1 VFFAKRKTKDS
12 FKIKYI
18 IYLLTHLSISELLLP
33 LPHQT
38 NSKMNIA
45 IVCYPTFG
53 GSGVVAT
60 ELGLSLA
67 RKGHQV
73 HFITYSY
80 PVRLDFL
87 EMNIHFHEVH
97 VEEYPLFHYQ
107 PYELALSSKMAY
119 VVKNYHIDVLHVHY
133 AIPHAYAG
141 YMAKQMLKRENI
153 EVPMITTLHGT
164 DITLVGNH
172 PTYKE
177 AVTFSINESDAVTSV
192 SQSLKEDTLRL
203 FNVKKDIQVIP
214 NFIDLKK
221 PLPLSPCK
229 RAVMAQPDELIV
241 THISNFRKVKRI
253 DDVVKV
259 FYGIQQK
266 LSAKLIM
273 VGDGPEREA
282 ADQLCKDLGIKKK
295 VLFLGNTSDID
306 RILCFSDLFLLPS
319 QSESFG
325 LSALEAM
332 AAGVPVVSSNA
343 GGLPEV
349 NEEGVS
355 GYLCPIG
362 DVTAMAERAIEIL
375 EDKKRLAQFKKNARQ
390 VAHRF
395 DEDKIVPMYEALY
408 EKVKTK
414 NNALKLE
421 H

>member
-1 VFFAKRKTKDS
+1 
-12 FKIKYI
+12 
-18 IYLLTHLSISELLLP
+18 
-33 LPHQT
+33 
-38 NSKMNIA
+38 MNIA

-60 ELGLSLA
+60 ELGLALA

-119 VVKNYHIDVLHVHY
+119 VIKTYHIDILHVHY

-141 YMAKQMLKRENI
+141 YMAKQMLKREGI
-153 EVPMITTLHGT
+153 EVPMVTTLHGT

-177 AVTFSINESDAVTSV
+177 AVTFSINESDIVTSV
-192 SQSLKEDTLRL
+192 SESLKQDTLRL
-203 FNVKKDIQVIP
+203 FRIDKDIKVIP
-214 NFIDLKK
+214 NFTNIKK
-221 PLPLSPCK
+221 SKETSPCK
-229 RAVMAQPDELIV
+229 RTVMAKPEELIV

-253 DDVVKV
+253 DDVVRI

-266 LSAKLIM
+266 LPAKLIM
-273 VGDGPEREA
+273 VGDGPEREI
-282 ADQLCKDLGIKKK
+282 ADQLCKDLDIKSK

-306 RILCFSDLFLLPS
+306 RILCFTDLFLLPS
-319 QSESFG
+319 ASESFG

-332 AAGVPVVSSNA
+332 AAGVPVVSSNT

-362 DVTAMAERAIEIL
+362 DVKAMAEKAIYIL
-375 EDKKRLAQFKKNARQ
+375 EDKTRLAQFKQNARK
-390 VAHRF
+390 VAERF
-395 DEDKIVPMYEALY
+395 DEDRIVPMYEALY
-408 EKVKTK
+408 YSAIDNK
-414 NNALKLE
+414 
-421 H
+421 

>member
-1 VFFAKRKTKDS
+1 
-12 FKIKYI
+12 
-18 IYLLTHLSISELLLP
+18 
-33 LPHQT
+33 
-38 NSKMNIA
+38 MNIA

-60 ELGLSLA
+60 ELGLALA

-119 VVKNYHIDVLHVHY
+119 VVKTYNIDILHVHY

-141 YMAKQMLKRENI
+141 YMAKQMLKREGI

-177 AVTFSINESDAVTSV
+177 AVTFSINESDVVTSV
-192 SQSLKEDTLRL
+192 SESLKRDTLRL
-203 FNVKKDIQVIP
+203 FNVDKDIKVIP
-214 NFIDLKK
+214 NFIGLQKTERV
-221 PLPLSPCK
+221 SPCK
-229 RAVMAQPDELIV
+229 RSVMASADELIV
-241 THISNFRKVKRI
+241 THISNFRKVKRV
-253 DDVVKV
+253 DDVVRV
-259 FYGIQQK
+259 FYGIQQQ
-266 LSAKLIM
+266 LPAKLIM
-273 VGDGPEREA
+273 VGDGPDREI

-306 RILCFSDLFLLPS
+306 RILCFTDLFLLPS
-319 QSESFG
+319 ESESFG

-343 GGLPEV
+343 GGLSEV

-362 DVTAMAERAIEIL
+362 DVQTMAEKAIYIL
-375 EDKKRLAQFKKNARQ
+375 SDKNRLAQFKQNARK
-390 VAHRF
+390 VAARF
-395 DEDKIVPMYEALY
+395 DEEKIIPMYEALY
-408 EKVKTK
+408 YNAIKEK
-414 NNALKLE
+414 
-421 H
+421 

>member
-1 VFFAKRKTKDS
+1 
-12 FKIKYI
+12 
-18 IYLLTHLSISELLLP
+18 
-33 LPHQT
+33 
-38 NSKMNIA
+38 MNIA

-60 ELGLSLA
+60 ELGLALA

-119 VVKNYHIDVLHVHY
+119 VIKTYHIDILHVHY

-141 YMAKQMLKRENI
+141 YMAKQMLKREGI
-153 EVPMITTLHGT
+153 EVPMVTTLHGT

-177 AVTFSINESDAVTSV
+177 AVTFSINESDIVTSV
-192 SQSLKEDTLRL
+192 SESLKQDTLRL
-203 FNVKKDIQVIP
+203 FRIDKDIKVIP
-214 NFIDLKK
+214 NFTNIKK
-221 PLPLSPCK
+221 SKETSPCK
-229 RAVMAQPDELIV
+229 RTVMAKPEELIV

-253 DDVVKV
+253 DDVVRI

-266 LSAKLIM
+266 LPAKLIM
-273 VGDGPEREA
+273 VGDGPEREI
-282 ADQLCKDLGIKKK
+282 ADQLCKDLGIKSK

-306 RILCFSDLFLLPS
+306 RILCFTDLFLLPS
-319 QSESFG
+319 ASESFG

-332 AAGVPVVSSNA
+332 AAGVPVVSSNT

-362 DVTAMAERAIEIL
+362 DVKAMAEKAIYIL
-375 EDKKRLAQFKKNARQ
+375 EDRNRLAQFKQNARK
-390 VAHRF
+390 VAERF
-395 DEDKIVPMYEALY
+395 DENRIVPMYEALY
-408 EKVKTK
+408 YSAIDNK
-414 NNALKLE
+414 
-421 H
+421 

>member
-1 VFFAKRKTKDS
+1 
-12 FKIKYI
+12 
-18 IYLLTHLSISELLLP
+18 
-33 LPHQT
+33 
-38 NSKMNIA
+38 MNIA

-60 ELGLSLA
+60 ELGLALA

-119 VVKNYHIDVLHVHY
+119 VIKTYHIDILHVHY

-141 YMAKQMLKRENI
+141 YMAKQMLKREGI
-153 EVPMITTLHGT
+153 EVPMVTTLHGT

-177 AVTFSINESDAVTSV
+177 AVTFSINESDIVTSV
-192 SQSLKEDTLRL
+192 SESLKKDTLRL
-203 FNVKKDIQVIP
+203 FRIDKDIKVIP
-214 NFIDLKK
+214 NFTNIKK
-221 PLPLSPCK
+221 SKETSPCK
-229 RAVMAQPDELIV
+229 RTVMAKPEELIV

-253 DDVVKV
+253 DDVVRI

-266 LSAKLIM
+266 LPAKLIM
-273 VGDGPEREA
+273 VGDGPEREI
-282 ADQLCKDLGIKKK
+282 ADQLCKDLGIKSK

-306 RILCFSDLFLLPS
+306 RILCFTDLFLLPS
-319 QSESFG
+319 ASESFG

-332 AAGVPVVSSNA
+332 AAGVPVVSSNT

-362 DVTAMAERAIEIL
+362 DVKAMAEKAIYIL
-375 EDKKRLAQFKKNARQ
+375 EDKARLAQFKQNARK
-390 VAHRF
+390 VAERF

-408 EKVKTK
+408 YSAIGNE
-414 NNALKLE
+414 
-421 H
+421 

>member
-1 VFFAKRKTKDS
+1 
-12 FKIKYI
+12 
-18 IYLLTHLSISELLLP
+18 
-33 LPHQT
+33 
-38 NSKMNIA
+38 MNIA

-60 ELGLSLA
+60 ELGLALA

-119 VVKNYHIDVLHVHY
+119 VIKTYHIDILHVHY

-141 YMAKQMLKRENI
+141 YMAKQMLKREGI
-153 EVPMITTLHGT
+153 EVPMVTTLHGT

-177 AVTFSINESDAVTSV
+177 AVTFSINESDIVTSV
-192 SQSLKEDTLRL
+192 SESLKQDTLRL
-203 FNVKKDIQVIP
+203 FRIDKDIKVIP
-214 NFIDLKK
+214 NFTNIKK
-221 PLPLSPCK
+221 SKETSPCK
-229 RAVMAQPDELIV
+229 RTVMAKPEELIV

-253 DDVVKV
+253 DDVVRI

-266 LSAKLIM
+266 LPAKLIM
-273 VGDGPEREA
+273 VGDGPEREI
-282 ADQLCKDLGIKKK
+282 ADQLCKDLGIKSK

-306 RILCFSDLFLLPS
+306 RILCFTDLFLLPS
-319 QSESFG
+319 ASESFG

-332 AAGVPVVSSNA
+332 AAGVPVVSSNT

-362 DVTAMAERAIEIL
+362 DVKAMAEKAIYIL
-375 EDKKRLAQFKKNARQ
+375 EDKTRLAQFKQNARK
-390 VAHRF
+390 VAERF
-395 DEDKIVPMYEALY
+395 DEDRIVPMYEALDY
-408 EKVKTK
+408 SAIDNK
-414 NNALKLE
+414 
-421 H
+421 

>member
-1 VFFAKRKTKDS
+1 
-12 FKIKYI
+12 
-18 IYLLTHLSISELLLP
+18 
-33 LPHQT
+33 
-38 NSKMNIA
+38 MNIA

-60 ELGLSLA
+60 ELGLALA

-119 VVKNYHIDVLHVHY
+119 VIKTYHIDILHVHY

-141 YMAKQMLKRENI
+141 YMAKQMLKREGI
-153 EVPMITTLHGT
+153 EVPMVTTLHGT

-177 AVTFSINESDAVTSV
+177 AVTFSINESDIVTSV
-192 SQSLKEDTLRL
+192 SESLKQDTLRL
-203 FNVKKDIQVIP
+203 FRIDKDIKVIP
-214 NFIDLKK
+214 NFTNIKK
-221 PLPLSPCK
+221 SKETSPCK
-229 RAVMAQPDELIV
+229 RTVMAKPEELIV

-253 DDVVKV
+253 DDVVRI

-266 LSAKLIM
+266 LPAKLIM
-273 VGDGPEREA
+273 VGDGPEREI
-282 ADQLCKDLGIKKK
+282 ADQLCKDLGIKSK

-306 RILCFSDLFLLPS
+306 RILCFTDLFLLPS
-319 QSESFG
+319 ASESFG

-332 AAGVPVVSSNA
+332 AAGVPVVSSNT

-349 NEEGVS
+349 NEEGIS

-362 DVTAMAERAIEIL
+362 DVKAMAEKAIYIL
-375 EDKKRLAQFKKNARQ
+375 EEKARLAQFKQNARK
-390 VAHRF
+390 VAERF

-408 EKVKTK
+408 YSAIGKE
-414 NNALKLE
+414 
-421 H
+421 